1 MLLGK
6 KNKDCVI
13 YRGKKYRINCSYD
26 IVLSVR
32 RLFKDGR
39 IADEDKCVLALNLFC
54 KGHKWRFLPNR
65 YRTDLLNLIFKEIVQ
80 LPKKPTRQA
89 GIKVIDFDLDSDY
102 IYASFLQAYGID
114 LTSRIGRLHWKDFT
128 ALFGGLPEGTKIKEV
143 MKIRSA
149 ELPSP
154 TKYNYKERINLMEL
168 KSYYAL
174 PVEGGGGQDGLNAL
188 FHALE
193 AQAK

>member
-1 MLLGK
+1 MLLGE
-6 KNKDCVI
+6 KNKDYVI
-13 YRGKKYRINCSYD
+13 YRRKKYRINCSYD

-32 RLFKDGR
+32 RLFKDRR
-39 IADEDKCVLALNLFC
+39 ITEKDKCVIALNLFC
-54 KGHKWRFLPNR
+54 KEHKWRFLPGK
-65 YRTDLLNLIFKEIVQ
+65 YRTELLNLIVKEMVQ
-80 LPKKPTRQA
+80 LPYRPARQT

-102 IYASFLQAYGID
+102 IYASFLQAYGMD
-114 LTSRIGRLHWKDFT
+114 LIEEIGRLHWKSFM
-128 ALFGGLPEGTKIKEV
+128 ALFSGLPEGTKMKEV

-174 PVEGGGGQDGLNAL
+174 PVEGGGGQEGLNAL
-188 FHALE
+188 FRALE